1 MAINWAHVHLMINHI
16 PVIGL
21 LGTLLLLIYAVV
33 RRSEEVK
40 MVSFGVLVLIALMTI
55 AVYVTGQAAED
66 MVKKIPGVT
75 ESFIGRHEEAADLAL
90 TGIEASGILALL
102 GLVLRRRTG
111 SLPKWSVIAVL
122 VLSIISTIVVL
133 YTANLGG
140 EIRHT
145 EIREA
150 AASPAAPHP

>member
-21 LGTLLLLIYAVV
+21 MGILLLLLYAVF

-40 MVSFGVLVLIALMTI
+40 LVSYGALLLIAVMTI
-55 AVYVTGQAAED
+55 VVFVTGQAAED
-66 MVKKIPGVT
+66 MAKKIPGVT
-75 ESFIGRHEEAADLAL
+75 ENDIGRHEEAAGLSL
-90 TGIEASGILALL
+90 TGIELSGTLALV
-102 GLVLRRRTG
+102 GLILRRRRG
-111 SLPKWSVIAVL
+111 SLPKWNVIAVF
-122 VLSIISTIVVL
+122 VVTIISTLIVL

-145 EIREA
+145 EIRGPG
-150 AASPAAPHP
+150 SIFLSH

>member
-21 LGTLLLLIYAVV
+21 LGTLLLLIYAMV

-55 AVYVTGQAAED
+55 AVFSTGLAAED

-75 ESFIGRHEEAADLAL
+75 ESFIGRHEESADLAL
-90 TGIEASGILALL
+90 TGIEATGILALL

-111 SLPKWSVIAVL
+111 SLPKWNVIAVL

-133 YTANLGG
+133 YTADLGG

-145 EIREA
+145 EIRES
-150 AASPAAPHP
+150 AASPAARHP

>member
-21 LGTLLLLIYAVV
+21 LGTLLLLIYALI

-40 MVSFGVLVLIALMTI
+40 MVSFGALVLIALMTI
-55 AVYVTGQAAED
+55 AVFSTGQAAED

-75 ESFIGRHEEAADLAL
+75 ESDIGRHEEAADLSL
-90 TGIEASGILALL
+90 IGIEASGTLALV
-102 GLVLRRRTG
+102 GLFLRRRTG
-111 SLPKWSVIAVL
+111 SMPKWNVFAVL
-122 VLSIISTIVVL
+122 VLSIISTVIVL

-145 EIREA
+145 EIREV

>member
-1 MAINWAHVHLMINHI
+1 MINHI

-55 AVYVTGQAAED
+55 AVYFTGQAAED

-75 ESFIGRHEEAADLAL
+75 ESLIGRHEEAADLAL
-90 TGIEASGILALL
+90 TGIEASGILALV
-102 GLVLRRRTG
+102 GLILRRRTG
-111 SLPKWSVIAVL
+111 SLPKWSVIVVL
-122 VLSIISTIVVL
+122 VLSIISTLVVL

-145 EIREA
+145 EIREV